1 MRGDRTI
8 VALLTLILFCGA
20 AFAHPEPQKKSTSQK
35 TVRKR
40 IKVADVSE
48 RILQAEAAIDKQDF
62 TTAERLLLEEAA
74 ANPQDFRPWFDLGL
88 VYSATHRPKEAV
100 EAYRKAVQAQPELFE
115 SNLNLGVLLAA
126 AGNAEAATFLRA
138 ATQLKPSDRT
148 DETLADAWVTLGRAL
163 EKDQPAEAV
172 AAFRE
177 AHSLR
182 PQDPGP
188 LVAAATLL
196 ERQGELDAAE
206 KEFRKALELDG
217 KSSEA
222 LAGLVNMYSR
232 ARRLPEAEQ
241 ALRDYLK
248 LDPGN
253 MNARL
258 QLSRVLVAQG
268 RADDA
273 ASELQQMLQAAPDDP
288 AMQRELADLYVT
300 AGKYSDAEGLYR
312 ALVQKQ
318 PNDATLR
325 HALGIILRHEQ
336 KYGEAE
342 AELVRALTLKPD
354 LAEAYGDLAVTA
366 NLNKNYPLVLKVLDA
381 RVRYLPDT
389 AATVFLRATAL
400 DSLRDYKQAAE
411 YYRRF
416 LAMAA
421 GSYPDEEWKARHRLK
436 ALEPQK

>member
-1 MRGDRTI
+1 MSGDRTI
-8 VALLTLILFCGA
+8 VALLALILFCGA
-20 AFAHPEPQKKSTSQK
+20 PFAHPQSQKKSTDQK
-35 TVRKR
+35 TARKR

-62 TTAERLLLEEAA
+62 ATAERLLMEEAA
-74 ANPQDFRPWFDLGL
+74 ANPKDFRPWFDLGL

-100 EAYRKAVQAQPELFE
+100 DAYRKAVEAQPDLFE

-126 AGNAEAATFLRA
+126 EGNPEAATFLRA
-138 ATQLKPSDRT
+138 AAQAKPSDST
-148 DETLADAWVTLGRAL
+148 DETLAHAWISLGRAL

-182 PQDPGP
+182 PQDPKP
-188 LVAAATLL
+188 LVAAATIL

-206 KEFRKALELDG
+206 KEFRKALELDP
-217 KSSEA
+217 KSGEA

-232 ARRLPEAEQ
+232 ARKLPEAEQ

-253 MNARL
+253 TPARL

-273 ASELQQMLQAAPDDP
+273 AAELQQMLNAVPDDP
-288 AMQRELADLYVT
+288 ATQRELADLYVH
-300 AGKYSDAEGLYR
+300 AGKYSDAERLYR
-312 ALVQKQ
+312 ALVRKQ
-318 PNDATLR
+318 PNDAALR
-325 HALGIILRHEQ
+325 HALGVILRHEQ

-366 NLNKNYPLVLKVLDA
+366 NLNRNYPLVLKVLDA
-381 RVRYLPDT
+381 RVRYLPET
-389 AATVFLRATAL
+389 AATVFLRATAF
-400 DSLRDYKQAAE
+400 DSLHDYKQAAE
-411 YYRRF
+411 NYRRF

-421 GSYPDEEWKARHRLK
+421 GNYPDEEWKARHRLK